1 DMDSKGKE
9 LAMILELGEKI
20 HLVVRRKFKDDL
32 RRHFIGEVLVAD
44 SSVARVAGYVF
55 FFDYST
61 NEYKRRPEKRIR
73 IIGLADSGNIIN
85 VLPAT
90 ADIEKAEYTQSRE
103 NKLVVTD
110 NMTFTLE
117 INEFGLTG

>member
-1 DMDSKGKE
+1 MDSKGKE
-9 LAMILELGEKI
+9 LAMLLELGEKI

-44 SSVARVAGYVF
+44 SGVARVAGYVF
-55 FFDYST
+55 IFDYSA
-61 NEYKRRPEKRIR
+61 NEYIRRPEKRIR

-85 VLPAT
+85 VLPIT

-110 NMTFTLE
+110 NKTFTLD

>member
-1 DMDSKGKE
+1 MDSKGKE
-9 LAMILELGEKI
+9 LAMLLELGEKI
-20 HLVVRRKFKDDL
+20 HLMVRRKFEDDL

-55 FFDYST
+55 IFDYSA
-61 NEYKRRPEKRIR
+61 NEYIRQPEKRIR

-85 VLPAT
+85 VLPIT

-110 NMTFTLE
+110 NKTFTLD
-117 INEFGLTG
+117 INEFGLTS

>member
-1 DMDSKGKE
+1 MDSKGKE
-9 LAMILELGEKI
+9 LAMLLELGEKI
-20 HLVVRRKFKDDL
+20 HLMVRRKFEDDL

-55 FFDYST
+55 IFDYSA
-61 NEYKRRPEKRIR
+61 NEYIRRPEKRIR

-85 VLPAT
+85 VLPIT

-110 NMTFTLE
+110 NKTFTLD

>member
-1 DMDSKGKE
+1 MDSKGKE
-9 LAMILELGEKI
+9 LAMLLELGEKI
-20 HLVVRRKFKDDL
+20 HLMVRRKFEDDL

-55 FFDYST
+55 IFDYSA
-61 NEYKRRPEKRIR
+61 NEYIRRPEKRIR

-85 VLPAT
+85 VLPIT

-110 NMTFTLE
+110 NKTFTLD
-117 INEFGLTG
+117 INEFGLTS